1 MDWLV
6 QTSTF
11 AFRILKQ
18 HSKDREFIPCVVIDV
33 SWCFEMGDETV
44 DRPSLNEIV
53 CYQRLVDSEC
63 SLSLSAGRH

>member
-1 MDWLV
+1 MNWLV

-33 SWCFEMGDETV
+33 SWCFEMGGETV
-44 DRPSLNEIV
+44 ERPSLNEVV
-53 CYQRLVDSEC
+53 CY
-63 SLSLSAGRH
+63 